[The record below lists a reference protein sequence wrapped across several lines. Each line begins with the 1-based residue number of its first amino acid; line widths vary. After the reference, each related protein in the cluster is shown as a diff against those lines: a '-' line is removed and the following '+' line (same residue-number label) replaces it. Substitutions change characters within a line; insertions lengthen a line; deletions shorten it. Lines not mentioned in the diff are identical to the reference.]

1 MIRKLWKR
9 IVAELLIRI
18 LVKARNESLTKMIS
32 IEWARYRMRC
42 RAINHAL
49 DAAL

>member
-9 IVAELLIRI
+9 IISELLVRI
-18 LVKARNESLTKMIS
+18 LVKARNESMTKMIS
-32 IEWARYRMRC
+32 IEWSRYRMRC

-49 DAAL
+49 DMSL